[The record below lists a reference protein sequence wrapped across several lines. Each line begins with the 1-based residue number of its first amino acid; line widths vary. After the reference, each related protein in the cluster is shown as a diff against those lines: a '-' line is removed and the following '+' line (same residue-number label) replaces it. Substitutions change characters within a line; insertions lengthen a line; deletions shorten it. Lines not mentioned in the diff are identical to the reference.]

1 MYGILYGYT
10 AVLNVS
16 SPTHNI
22 IPIFIKSW
30 NITPA
35 NWQQVWRNQTVNVTI
50 VFRNDSGWSN
60 GQPITAWDYYATSL
74 WLDMFSSPPYANIT
88 VINNYTVVISNPPG
102 TFSPLPPSFSL
113 MNVLGIGNVAL
124 IIPYNSGW
132 KPVIEQIAGN
142 FSVIQKG
149 GPEANALRTH
159 FINLIKSYRLDAS
172 NYPYSGPFYIT
183 QITPSAFVMSKNP
196 YYFAASRI
204 PFSQVVLYQ
213 AGSPQVAAQN
223 IISGKVSM
231 DWGGLV
237 TLPPAYFSQ
246 LPPYMKLLV
255 VNAPFDKGLYFN
267 FKNPW
272 LKLVQVRQAI
282 AYVLNRT
289 ALAIVGGNIYS
300 PIPIPNEIPDFPYLS
315 QLRNSSTYL
324 NSLNPY
330 PTNTTKA
337 AQLLTSAGFT
347 FKNGL
352 WYTPNG
358 TQFSLVIGVSGTPSP
373 DQQAILQAIQ
383 SELANFGITTS
394 LTIFPNINA
403 VHNAWQTG
411 QGYDL
416 FWLDAWGGSVSIY
429 GTFDWGLPLSYFGGY
444 PWNVSQW
451 NLNITLPN
459 GTVVDLHHLFLET
472 RSPASLQQMIQANQE
487 ISYYMNQYMAP
498 SISLV
503 EQGIE
508 VIINTQQVSVPSN
521 DSWVWTQAL
530 YGIANTGLIQTLL
543 LEGMISPATSTS
555 TSTTSTTQMPSTV
568 TTTTTTTATSVT
580 TTTATTTSIS
590 TTTSATTVTTTAVST
605 SVSSVTSVLTSI
617 LTSVSSSGLSVP
629 IVAAI
634 VVVIAVVVG
643 LIVYFLA
650 RRR

>member
-1 MYGILYGYT
+1 VEDEG
-10 AVLNVS
+10 
-16 SPTHNI
+16 
-22 IPIFIKSW
+22 
-30 NITPA
+30 
-35 NWQQVWRNQTVNVTI
+35 
-50 VFRNDSGWSN
+50 
-60 GQPITAWDYYATSL
+60 
-74 WLDMFSSPPYANIT
+74 
-88 VINNYTVVISNPPG
+88 
-102 TFSPLPPSFSL
+102 
-113 MNVLGIGNVAL
+113 
-124 IIPYNSGW
+124 
-132 KPVIEQIAGN
+132 
-142 FSVIQKG
+142 
-149 GPEANALRTH
+149 
-159 FINLIKSYRLDAS
+159 
-172 NYPYSGPFYIT
+172 
-183 QITPSAFVMSKNP
+183 
-196 YYFAASRI
+196 
-204 PFSQVVLYQ
+204 
-213 AGSPQVAAQN
+213 
-223 IISGKVSM
+223 
-231 DWGGLV
+231 
-237 TLPPAYFSQ
+237 PAY
-246 LPPYMKLLV
+246 
-255 VNAPFDKGLYFN
+255 DGLRG
-267 FKNPW
+267 W
-272 LKLVQVRQAI
+272 RDDQ
-282 AYVLNRT
+282 
-289 ALAIVGGNIYS
+289 
-300 PIPIPNEIPDFPYLS
+300 
-315 QLRNSSTYL
+315 

-394 LTIFPNINA
+394 LTIFPNFNA

-459 GTVVDLHHLFLET
+459 GTVVDLHHLFRET

-568 TTTTTTTATSVT
+568 TTTTTTTAT
-580 TTTATTTSIS
+580 TTSIS

-617 LTSVSSSGLSVP
+617 LTSVSSSGLSAP